1 MQKKPAGIFKDSMEA
16 EVLNLSGKPEDVEN
30 FLAELN
36 TSQSQLLWKKF
47 ELSRQRD
54 GVTKDYEHAVAGTGT
69 LQKKRACLR
78 AWMLGQ
84 MSCKSSE
91 YIEAQQ
97 SMAVSKRHIAEAE
110 WMSLKKA
117 LDVYGPKELKQRV
130 HAGSIQTRSSPSDS
144 RFPEFKV
151 LSEKDLS
158 LIHI

>member
-69 LQKKRACLR
+69 LQEK
-78 AWMLGQ
+78 G
-84 MSCKSSE
+84 MSPGFDDWE
-91 YIEAQQ
+91 
-97 SMAVSKRHIAEAE
+97 
-110 WMSLKKA
+110 
-117 LDVYGPKELKQRV
+117 DELQKLRV
-130 HAGSIQTRSSPSDS
+130 H
-144 RFPEFKV
+144 
-151 LSEKDLS
+151 
-158 LIHI
+158 